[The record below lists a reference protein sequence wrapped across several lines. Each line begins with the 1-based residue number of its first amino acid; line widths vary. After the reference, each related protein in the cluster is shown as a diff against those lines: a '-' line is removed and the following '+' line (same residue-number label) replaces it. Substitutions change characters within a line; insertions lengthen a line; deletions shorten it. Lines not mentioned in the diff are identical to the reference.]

1 MRYNIVESTMKRY
14 YILHTIYF
22 IFICLV
28 FINPIHAQEFFL
40 ELQQIEPTD
49 EAQRRPKIS
58 PDHLAELE
66 NQGYS
71 ILSSNTKPAEFYFHI
86 DRTDVS
92 FTDLSEGG
100 SFVESIEMQV
110 KSEGGAQY
118 QILNKLISS
127 FHSLAGQTIEPTSCD
142 DGCSVRVAKPWKSE
156 DSYGWGYSI
165 DDGNTYRPFSRESVG
180 LITPLSLSK
189 SALEMKLKVRTPKN
203 QSEGN
208 FQGVVQLIALPE
220 M

>member
-1 MRYNIVESTMKRY
+1 MKRY
-14 YILHTIYF
+14 HILYTIYF
-22 IFICLV
+22 ILILLV
-28 FINPIHAQEFFL
+28 SIVPAHAQEFFL

-49 EAQRRPKIS
+49 EDQLKPKIS

-110 KSEGGAQY
+110 KSDTGAQY
-118 QILNKLISS
+118 QILNKLVSS
-127 FHSLAGQTIEPTSCD
+127 FHSVGDQTIEPTNCD

-156 DSYGWGYSI
+156 DVYGWGYSV
-165 DDGNTYRPFSRESVG
+165 DDGDTYRPFSGESVG
-180 LITPLSLSK
+180 LITPHAISQSK
-189 SALEMKLKVRTPKN
+189 LDMKLKVHTPKN

-220 M
+220 L

>member
-1 MRYNIVESTMKRY
+1 MFISMKRY
-14 YILHTIYF
+14 HILYTIYF
-22 IFICLV
+22 ILILLV
-28 FINPIHAQEFFL
+28 SIIPVHAQEYFL
-40 ELQQIEPTD
+40 ELQQIEATD
-49 EAQRRPKIS
+49 EAQLKPKI
-58 PDHLAELE
+58 PPEHLTELE

-71 ILSSNTKPAEFYFHI
+71 ILSTNKKTTEFYFHI

-92 FTDLSEGG
+92 FADLSEGG

-110 KSEGGAQY
+110 KSDEGTQY
-118 QILNKLISS
+118 QILNRLLSS
-127 FHSLAGQTIEPTSCD
+127 FHSVADQTIEPTSCD

-156 DSYGWGYSI
+156 DNYGWGYSV
-165 DDGNTYRPFSRESVG
+165 DNGKTYRPFSRESVG
-180 LITPLSLSK
+180 LITPLALSK
-189 SALEMKLKVRTPKN
+189 SALEMKLKVHTPKN

>member
-1 MRYNIVESTMKRY
+1 MKMYRLTPLL
-14 YILHTIYF
+14 ILSFCLLTISA
-22 IFICLV
+22 
-28 FINPIHAQEFFL
+28 HAQEFFL

-49 EAQRRPKIS
+49 EAQLKPKIS

-71 ILSSNTKPAEFYFHI
+71 ILSSSKKPAEFYFHI

-110 KSEGGAQY
+110 KSDMGTQY
-118 QILNKLISS
+118 QILNTLISS
-127 FHSLAGQTIEPTSCD
+127 FHSVGDQTIEPTNCD
-142 DGCSVRVAKPWKSE
+142 DGCSVRSAKPWKSE
-156 DSYGWGYSI
+156 DIYGWGYSV
-165 DDGNTYRPFSRESVG
+165 DGGNTYRPFSGESVG
-180 LITPLSLSK
+180 LITPLAISRSK
-189 SALEMKLKVRTPKN
+189 INMKLKVHTPKN

-208 FQGVVQLIALPE
+208 FQGVVKLIALPE
-220 M
+220 